1 MIVFIHRLDN
11 HVMNQ
16 QLHFHP
22 AVMHDKALNRVV
34 HDQHHWQNQNTDDLK
49 HAGFEFQSAAT
60 NRLNKWLNQHH
71 GSNQPPQLK
80 KAQALPN
87 WPQQQPS
94 QSARTAQKSN
104 RMALHSTCGGHE
116 PKRRRLT
123 ESRTPTA
130 PPAPPQTLDLGL
142 AQRHTPDL
150 LVEQ

>member
-1 MIVFIHRLDN
+1 MNECRAIFSFSRLSLSRKNQSIRSNLVVKIMIVFIHRLDN

-80 KAQALPN
+80 KHRRFPTGRNNSPHKALERHRR
-87 WPQQQPS
+87 
-94 QSARTAQKSN
+94 ATAW
-104 RMALHSTCGGHE
+104 HSTPHVVVMNPKGG
-116 PKRRRLT
+116 
-123 ESRTPTA
+123 
-130 PPAPPQTLDLGL
+130 G
-142 AQRHTPDL
+142 
-150 LVEQ
+150 